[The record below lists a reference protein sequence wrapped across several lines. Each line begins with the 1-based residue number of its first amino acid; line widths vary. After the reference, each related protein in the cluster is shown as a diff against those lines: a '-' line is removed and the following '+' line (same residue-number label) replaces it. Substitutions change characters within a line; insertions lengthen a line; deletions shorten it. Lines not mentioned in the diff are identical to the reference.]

1 MFYSFNTPNNG
12 ASTLFIYRRWL
23 LYLSLLM
30 LIPWASTQAAQV
42 EYKLTL
48 SSAIKYS
55 LEQNPSLKVFE
66 FRNLALDGQGETAS
80 LRPAYEVGF
89 EAENFSGTGN
99 FNGADN
105 VELTVSLS
113 SVIEMGDKRTARINV
128 VNSNHAR
135 LEAWRQVKVLELLG
149 EVTRRYID
157 ILAAQERVSLAEEG
171 EQLAQNT
178 LSEVTKRAQRGA
190 TPEAEVKRAQ
200 AAAGQARL
208 TVSSER
214 QQLEYF
220 KIALAALWG
229 EKTPSFS
236 MVEGNL
242 YQFGKDVEFQ
252 KLYARVKQNP
262 VIQVFATEERL
273 KEEEIR
279 LAKTQAST
287 DIRWSIGLR
296 QFKETDDTAIAAGFS
311 VPLFSSKRSSGSTA
325 SAMAAR
331 DEVLVQKEVSLLKL
345 HTQLFRAY
353 ANRQQAIIT
362 AKDLQS
368 NIIPFLEQ
376 ALKET
381 KKAYQRGRYSYLD
394 YMTARQEL
402 IAARRTLIEAGSA
415 ALRYG
420 ADIEQLT
427 AEPLPASQYNA
438 PNKFSGLPQ

>member
-1 MFYSFNTPNNG
+1 MFYPINAPHNGVNTP
-12 ASTLFIYRRWL
+12 TIYWRWL
-23 LYLSLLM
+23 LYLCLLM
-30 LIPWASTQAAQV
+30 LFPWASTQADQV
-42 EYKLTL
+42 EHKLTL

-55 LEQNPSLKVFE
+55 IEQNLSLRVFK
-66 FRNLALDGQGETAS
+66 FRNLALDGQRETAN

-89 EAENFSGTGN
+89 ESENFSGTGS
-99 FNGADN
+99 FNGSDN
-105 VELTVSLS
+105 GELTVSLS
-113 SVIEMGDKRTARINV
+113 SVIEMGDKRTARVNV
-128 VNSNHAR
+128 VSSNHAQ
-135 LEAWRQVKVLELLG
+135 LEAQRQVKVLELLG
-149 EVTRRYID
+149 EVTRRYVD

-178 LSEVTKRAQRGA
+178 LSEVTKRAKRGA
-190 TPEAEVKRAQ
+190 TPEAEVKRAK

-214 QQLEYF
+214 QQLKYF

-236 MVEGNL
+236 MVGGNL
-242 YQFGKDVEFQ
+242 YQFGKDIEFQ

-262 VIQVFATEERL
+262 AIQVFATEERL
-273 KEEEIR
+273 KEAEVR

-287 DIRWSIGLR
+287 DIRWSIGVR
-296 QFKETDDTAIAAGFS
+296 QFQETDDTAITAGFS
-311 VPLFSSKRSSGSTA
+311 VPLFSSKRSSGSIA
-325 SAMAAR
+325 SARAAR
-331 DEVLVQKEVSLLKL
+331 DEVFVQKEVTLLKL
-345 HTQLFRAY
+345 HTQLFHAY
-353 ANRQQAIIT
+353 GNRQQAIVT
-362 AKDLQS
+362 ARDLQS
-368 NIIPFLEQ
+368 NIIPSLEQ

-402 IAARRTLIEAGSA
+402 ITARRTLIDAGSA

-427 AEPLPASQYNA
+427 AEPLPASQHNA
-438 PNKFSGLPQ
+438 LNEFSGLPK